1 MAGWEEDLYFK
12 KRISYSLNRQK
23 FQFDTA
29 ELLFSTYE
37 IDLGTQFLL
46 RNMLGKTP
54 EVRSIL
60 DLGCGYGVIGIVLAR
75 FHPEAQ
81 VLLSDKDLLAVRYS
95 EHNVALNQVPNVTVA
110 GSVGIGDLPPQ
121 TFDLIVSNI
130 PGHIGDA
137 AITRD
142 FVLDPLRIL
151 NPGGEY
157 WSVIVTPL
165 AELMQRIGQEY
176 QLPLQEV
183 AQRPGHVLYRI
194 AKDREGEA

>member
-1 MAGWEEDLYFK
+1 MAGCEEDLYFK

-46 RNMLGKTP
+46 RNMIGKLP

-60 DLGCGYGVIGIVLAR
+60 DLGCGYGVIGIVLAK
-75 FHPEAQ
+75 FHPQAR

-95 EHNVALNQVPNVTVA
+95 EHNVGLNQVPNVTVA
-110 GSVGIGDLPPQ
+110 GSIGIGDLPPQ
-121 TFDLIVSNI
+121 RFDLIVSNI
-130 PGHIGDA
+130 PGHIGDV

-151 NPGGEY
+151 NPGGAY
-157 WSVIVTPL
+157 WFVIVTPL
-165 AELMQRIGQEY
+165 AELIQRIGLEHE
-176 QLPLQEV
+176 LPPQEV
-183 AQRPGHVLYRI
+183 ARRPGHVLYRI
-194 AKDREGEA
+194 AKDGEGTA